1 MLLDNKALPRSS
13 LQRSFLPEYK
23 SLVTRGLQRIKT
35 LSFLFVSL
43 EHQRCFGFIISG
55 NTRVVNVSEMHVLL
69 KGLVFHMWNSGKQD
83 LELERG
89 VIKLVCWKDLSPYFS
104 PLTVFSS
111 HPSSCQSFRIETC

>member
-69 KGLVFHMWNSGKQD
+69 KRSRVPYVEQ
-83 LELERG
+83 
-89 VIKLVCWKDLSPYFS
+89 WKARLGAG
-104 PLTVFSS
+104 TWG
-111 HPSSCQSFRIETC
+111 H